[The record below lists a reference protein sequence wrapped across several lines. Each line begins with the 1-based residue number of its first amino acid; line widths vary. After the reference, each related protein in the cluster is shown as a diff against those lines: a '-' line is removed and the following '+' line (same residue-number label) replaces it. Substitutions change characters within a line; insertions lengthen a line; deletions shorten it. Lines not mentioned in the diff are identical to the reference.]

1 MITNDITNVVTMTAK
16 TLSGTKVVV
25 NSFDVII
32 ENGKPLIMFFVKD
45 ENGQFGLF
53 NQNELTDYVES
64 WPKALRDSQRESA
77 WQLKSRR

>member
-64 WPKALRDSQRESA
+64 
-77 WQLKSRR
+77 

>member
-16 TLSGTKVVV
+16 TLSGTKVAV

-64 WPKALRDSQRESA
+64 
-77 WQLKSRR
+77 

>member
-32 ENGKPLIMFFVKD
+32 ENGKPLIMFFVMWRVD
-45 ENGQFGLF
+45 
-53 NQNELTDYVES
+53 
-64 WPKALRDSQRESA
+64 
-77 WQLKSRR
+77 LKP

>member
-16 TLSGTKVVV
+16 TLSGTKVTI
-25 NSFDVII
+25 NSFDVIV

-53 NQNELTDYVES
+53 NQNELTDFVET
-64 WPKALRDSQRESA
+64 
-77 WQLKSRR
+77 

>member
-1 MITNDITNVVTMTAK
+1 MIANDITSVVTMTAK
-16 TLSGTKVVV
+16 TLSGTRVVV

-64 WPKALRDSQRESA
+64 
-77 WQLKSRR
+77 

>member
-45 ENGQFGLF
+45 EKGQFGLF

-64 WPKALRDSQRESA
+64 
-77 WQLKSRR
+77 

>member
-1 MITNDITNVVTMTAK
+1 MITNDITNVVIMTAK

-64 WPKALRDSQRESA
+64 
-77 WQLKSRR
+77 

>member
-16 TLSGTKVVV
+16 TLSGTKVTI
-25 NSFDVII
+25 NSFDVIV

-53 NQNELTDYVES
+53 NQNELTDFVEF
-64 WPKALRDSQRESA
+64 
-77 WQLKSRR
+77 

>member
-1 MITNDITNVVTMTAK
+1 MIANDITSVVTMTAK

-32 ENGKPLIMFFVKD
+32 ENGQPIIMFFVKD

-53 NQNELTDYVES
+53 NQNELTDYEES
-64 WPKALRDSQRESA
+64 
-77 WQLKSRR
+77 

>member
-16 TLSGTKVVV
+16 TLSGTKVVI

-32 ENGKPLIMFFVKD
+32 ENGKPLIMLFVKD

-53 NQNELTDYVES
+53 NQNELTDYVEN
-64 WPKALRDSQRESA
+64 
-77 WQLKSRR
+77 

>member
-1 MITNDITNVVTMTAK
+1 MITNDITSVVTMTAK
-16 TLSGTKVVV
+16 TLSGTKVTV

-53 NQNELTDYVES
+53 NQNELTDFVET
-64 WPKALRDSQRESA
+64 
-77 WQLKSRR
+77 

>member
-1 MITNDITNVVTMTAK
+1 MITNDITNVATMTAK

-53 NQNELTDYVES
+53 NQNELTDFVET
-64 WPKALRDSQRESA
+64 
-77 WQLKSRR
+77 